1 MIQTLKKKLS
11 KEIKQKNK
19 NLKMKK
25 ITLLLLVALQC
36 LTQAVEAKNNW
47 TISATNDVEI
57 EGARKIIPL
66 KYIVANLNMA
76 DFQLA
81 QAFIPTEESGN
92 MATITLPTPEGLLM
106 DFNVFECPMM
116 EKPLAD
122 KYPQIKTY
130 TAIAKENSLITAKL
144 DYTIFGFH
152 AKVFNGEDTYFIDP
166 YSDLNTGSY
175 IVYYK
180 KDYFKPIKERMAC
193 QFGETETTPLQANE
207 ISLHT
212 PELPKISYKTNGTN
226 KRTYRLALACT
237 IEYSAAVGGANPTKA
252 SVLSAMVTTMN
263 RVNGVF
269 ERDFSMRANLVAKT
283 DTLIYIGTTD
293 PYSNTNGSAMLGQNQ
308 TTINARIGS
317 ANYDFGHVFS
327 TGGGGIAS
335 FACVCSSGSKAQGV
349 TGSPTPVGDP
359 FDIDYVA
366 HEMGHQFGGSHTF
379 NSQQGSCSGNR
390 SSTSAYEIGSATTIM
405 GYAGICGTDNI
416 QSNSDDYYHIR
427 SLEEMTGNSVMACA
441 SNVSSGNNLPTLNS
455 INNTYIIPYKTNFE
469 LTATASDPDNDPL
482 TYCWEEFDR
491 GGSGGAWNAP
501 TIVAPILRSFSPTT
515 SGTRV
520 FPTLGRALT
529 NTVGYLGE
537 RLPDT
542 NRIVHFRA
550 TVRDIKNGYGGFYTS
565 TDTTRLDVI
574 ITPTLFRVTSQNTTG
589 QSLNAYAQET
599 ITWDN
604 AGTNLAPFNTS
615 NVDIFITID
624 SAKTWIPLALNTPND
639 GSQVVT
645 VPNYTVVNK
654 CRFKVKASNN
664 VYFDF
669 NDKWFSIK
677 GAPASVTTVS
687 QNDFSIFPN
696 PVENELTIQST
707 SNNNIQSIKVIDM
720 SGRICLQ
727 NNTNSLNVVLNT
739 STLVKGIYLV
749 EINSTKGKTVSK
761 IIK

>member
-1 MIQTLKKKLS
+1 
-11 KEIKQKNK
+11 
-19 NLKMKK
+19 MKK
-25 ITLLLLVALQC
+25 ITLLVLVLLNC
-36 LTQAVEAKNNW
+36 FTQVVEAKNHW
-47 TISATNDVEI
+47 TLSATNQVEV
-57 EGARKIIPL
+57 EGTRKIIPT
-66 KYIVANLNMA
+66 KYIVANLNA
-76 DFQLA
+76 AEFQLA

-92 MATITLPTPEGLLM
+92 MANITLPTPEGLLM
-106 DFNVFECPMM
+106 EFNVFECPMM

-144 DYTIFGFH
+144 DYTVFGFH

-180 KDYFKPIKERMAC
+180 KDYFKPINERMSCLVGQAAA
-193 QFGETETTPLQANE
+193 TPLQANE
-207 ISLHT
+207 ISLQA
-212 PELPKISYKTNGTN
+212 PELPQISYKTNGTN
-226 KRTYRLALACT
+226 KRSYRLALACT
-237 IEYSAAVGGANPTKA
+237 VEYSAAVGGTTPTKA
-252 SVLSAMVTTMN
+252 SVLSAMVTSMN

-269 ERDFSMRANLVAKT
+269 ERDFSMHANLVANT

-293 PYSNTNGSAMLGQNQ
+293 PYTNNNGSTMLNQNQ
-308 TTINARIGS
+308 TTINTRIGS
-317 ANYDFGHVFS
+317 ANYDYGHVFS

-335 FACVCSSGSKAQGV
+335 LASVCASGAKAQGV
-349 TGSPTPVGDP
+349 TGSPSPVGDP
-359 FDIDYVA
+359 YDIDYVA
-366 HEMGHQFGGSHTF
+366 HEMGHQFGGNHTF
-379 NSQQGSCSGNR
+379 NSQLGSCSGNR
-390 SSTSAYEIGSATTIM
+390 SSTSAFEIGSATTIM
-405 GYAGICGTDNI
+405 GYAGICGTDDI
-416 QSNSDDYYHIR
+416 QLHSDDYYHIR
-427 SLEEMTGNSVMACA
+427 SLEEMTNTSVTACATNVASGNS
-441 SNVSSGNNLPTLNS
+441 LPTLNS
-455 INNTYIIPYKTNFE
+455 INNTYIIPYKTDFE
-469 LTATASDPDNDPL
+469 LTASATDPDNDPL
-482 TYCWEEFDR
+482 TYCWEEYDR
-491 GGSGGAWNAP
+491 GGSGGAWNAA
-501 TIVAPILRSFSPTT
+501 TLVAPILRSFSPTT

-520 FPTLGRALT
+520 FPTLGKALT
-529 NTVGYLGE
+529 NTVSYLGE

-542 NRIVHFRA
+542 NRIVRFRA

-565 TDTTRLDVI
+565 TDTTKLDVR
-574 ITPTLFRVTSQNTTG
+574 TTTTLFRVTSQNTTG
-589 QSLNAYAQET
+589 QSLSAFAQET

-677 GAPASVTTVS
+677 GAPANVTTVS
-687 QNDFSIFPN
+687 QNEFSIFPN

-727 NNTNSLNVVLNT
+727 NNTNSSNIVLNT
-739 STLVKGIYLV
+739 SSLLKGIYLV
-749 EINSTKGKTVSK
+749 EINSAKGKTVSK